1 MYETGPWQMSFMW
14 AGFYNSNGN
23 GSGNA
28 SAIATGT
35 QATTITTAGCGGVP
49 GVNSTCFNGN
59 PATALAFGS
68 ETINK
73 WEIGA
78 NYALGPGVKVTGGA
92 MYYQASSPGNLGS
105 GNSWVILLGMD
116 LRF

>member
-1 MYETGPWQMSFMW
+1 MSFMW
-14 AGFYNSNGN
+14 AGFYNTNGN
-23 GSGNA
+23 GSSNIT
-28 SAIATGT
+28 SIATGS
-35 QATTITTAGCGGVP
+35 QAQTFNTAGCGGVP

-59 PATALAFGS
+59 PATALVFGS

-78 NYALGPGVKVTGGA
+78 NYALGPGVKLTGGA
-92 MYYQASSPGNLGS
+92 MMYTASSPGNAGS
-105 GNSWVILLGMD
+105 GNSWAFLLGMD